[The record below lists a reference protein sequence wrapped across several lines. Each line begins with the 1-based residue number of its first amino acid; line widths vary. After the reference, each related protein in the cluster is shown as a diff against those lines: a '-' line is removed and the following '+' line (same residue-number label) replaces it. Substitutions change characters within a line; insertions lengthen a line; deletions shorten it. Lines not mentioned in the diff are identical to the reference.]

1 VNHRRIGSLLL
12 LPVLLLSAVAH
23 AQFAVI
29 DVASV
34 TQLISQLQT
43 LEQQLDTARSELS
56 QAQAQYQ
63 AMTGARGMEQLLS
76 GSKRNY
82 LPGDWATLS
91 ALPAAA
97 GAYPGLAGQVGS
109 ALSAASVLTS
119 ARLAS
124 LPMTTAAQ
132 LQVQRQNAALL
143 QGLSRA
149 ALANSSTRFAG
160 LQQLIDALG
169 RAADEKASLDLTARI
184 AAENGMLQNEH
195 TKDQVLY
202 QGMQAEQWAAAERA
216 RELTVMGHGQFDS
229 RFQPHP

>member
-1 VNHRRIGSLLL
+1 VNHRKIGCVLLAA
-12 LPVLLLSAVAH
+12 LLLSGVAH

-63 AMTGARGMEQLLS
+63 AITGARGMEQLLS
-76 GSKRNY
+76 GTNRNY
-82 LPGDWATLS
+82 LPGDWATLG
-91 ALPAAA
+91 ALT
-97 GAYPGLAGQVGS
+97 GAPGGYPDLAGQVGS
-109 ALSAASVLTS
+109 ALDAESVLPS
-119 ARLAS
+119 ARLAL
-124 LPMTTAAQ
+124 LPPATAAQ
-132 LQVQRQNAALL
+132 LQLQRQNAALL
-143 QGLSRA
+143 QAVSRS
-149 ALANSSTRFAG
+149 ALANSSARFAA
-160 LQQLIDALG
+160 LQRLIDALG
-169 RAADEKASLDLTARI
+169 RAGDQKASLDLSARI

-202 QGMQAEQWAAAERA
+202 QGMQADQWAAAERA
-216 RELTVMGHGQFDS
+216 RELAVLGHGQFDN

>member
-1 VNHRRIGSLLL
+1 MNHRRIGAL
-12 LPVLLLSAVAH
+12 LLLSALLLNGVAH

-43 LEQQLDTARSELS
+43 LEQQLETARSELS

-63 AMTGARGMEQLLS
+63 AMTGARGMEQLLA
-76 GSKRNY
+76 GSNRNY

-91 ALPAAA
+91 GLPAAA
-97 GAYPGLAGQVGS
+97 GAYPSLAGEVAS
-109 ALSAASVLTS
+109 ALSADSVLTS

-124 LPMTTAAQ
+124 LPAATAGQ

-143 QGLSRA
+143 QGLSRS
-149 ALANSSTRFAG
+149 ALANSSARFAS

-169 RAADEKASLDLTARI
+169 RTADEKASLDLTARI

-195 TKDQVLY
+195 TKEQVLY
-202 QGMQAEQWAAAERA
+202 QGMQGEQWAAAERV
-216 RELTVMGHGQFDS
+216 RELAVTGHGQFDS

>member
-1 VNHRRIGSLLL
+1 VNHRRIAPLLL
-12 LPVLLLSAVAH
+12 LPGLLLSGIAH

-63 AMTGARGMEQLLS
+63 AITGARGMERLLS
-76 GSKRNY
+76 GTNRNF
-82 LPGDWATLS
+82 LPADWATLS
-91 ALPAAA
+91 ALAGGA
-97 GAYPGLAGQVGS
+97 GAYSDLSGQVGS
-109 ALSAASVLTS
+109 ALSADSVLTS

-124 LPMTTAAQ
+124 LPAATAAQ

-143 QGLSRA
+143 QGLSRS
-149 ALANSSTRFAG
+149 ALANSSTRFAS

-169 RAADEKASLDLTARI
+169 RAADQKASLDLTARI

-195 TKDQVLY
+195 TKEQVLY

-216 RELTVMGHGQFDS
+216 RELAVLGHGQFDN
-229 RFQPHP
+229 RFQPRP

>member
-1 VNHRRIGSLLL
+1 MTWTIYKESPVNPRRIAPLLV
-12 LPVLLLSAVAH
+12 LPVLLLSGVAH

-34 TQLISQLQT
+34 TQLISQFQT
-43 LEQQLDTARSELS
+43 LQQQLETARSELS

-63 AMTGARGMEQLLS
+63 AMTGARGMEQLLA
-76 GSKRNY
+76 GTNRNY
-82 LPGDWATLS
+82 LPVDWATLS
-91 ALPAAA
+91 ALPATA
-97 GAYPGLAGQVGS
+97 GAYPGLAGEVGS
-109 ALSAASVLTS
+109 ALSADSVLTS

-124 LPMTTAAQ
+124 LPAATAGQ

-143 QGLSRA
+143 QGLSQA
-149 ALANSSTRFAG
+149 A

-169 RAADEKASLDLTARI
+169 RTADEKASLDLAARI

-195 TKDQVLY
+195 TKVQVLY

-216 RELTVMGHGQFDS
+216 RELAVTGHGQFDS